1 VKLSHL
7 RLTLVTVHRW
17 AGLFM
22 AVFLFI
28 AGLTGAVISW
38 DHELDALLNPQL
50 FSARSGESAKPL
62 PPLAL
67 ARQVEIANPHLLVS
81 YVPLSIE
88 AGHTLMM
95 GVRGQI
101 SADTGKRI
109 ELGFNQVAIDPAT
122 AAMQGAR
129 QWGAVSMTRENLLP
143 FLYKL
148 HYSLHLPKIG
158 EDFYLGLWVMGII
171 AIVWVLDCFLA
182 LWISFPN
189 LASWRKSFA
198 FRVGQGWPKM
208 NFDLHR
214 SGGVWTWLL
223 LLMLAITSVSMN
235 LNDAVMQPLVSV
247 FSPLTPSPFDA
258 RKPSP
263 DNAPIKPAFSRE
275 QILTVA
281 RAEADK
287 RGWHLPAG
295 AIAYADRY
303 GTYQIGFFEPAQ
315 AHGDG
320 GLGNPWLYFD
330 AMTGQVIG
338 SDVPGTGTAGDIFMQ
353 AQFPLH
359 SGRIIGLPGRILISL
374 MGLVVAMLS
383 VTGIIIW
390 VRKRRSAAK
399 NGHAKHKRP
408 PVQASQA
415 LHQSHDDKS
424 ALF

>member
-1 VKLSHL
+1 LA
-7 RLTLVTVHRW
+7 LVTVHRW
-17 AGLFM
+17 AGLLM

-50 FSARSGESAKPL
+50 FTARSGETSKTL
-62 PPLAL
+62 TPLAL
-67 ARQVEIANPHLLVS
+67 ARQVELANPQLQVGYL
-81 YVPLSIE
+81 PLSID

-95 GVRGQI
+95 GVSGRVNQE
-101 SADTGKRI
+101 TGKRI
-109 ELGFNQVAIDPAT
+109 ELGFNQVAVDPAT
-122 AAMQGAR
+122 ATIQGTR

-158 EDFYLGLWVMGII
+158 EDFYLGLWVMGVI

-189 LASWRKSFA
+189 VSSWRKSFA
-198 FRVGQGWPKM
+198 FRLGQGWPKM

-235 LNDAVMQPLVSV
+235 LGESVMQPLVSV

-258 RKPSP
+258 RKPTP
-263 DNAPIKPAFSRE
+263 DNAPITPLFSRE
-275 QILTVA
+275 EILALA
-281 RAEADK
+281 RIEADK
-287 RGWHLPAG
+287 RGWHIPAG
-295 AIAYADRY
+295 GIAYADRY
-303 GTYQIGFFEPAQ
+303 GTYQIGFFESEKS
-315 AHGDG
+315 HGDG
-320 GLGNPWLYFD
+320 GLGNPWLFFD
-330 AMTGQVIG
+330 ARTGHLLG
-338 SDVPGTGTAGDIFMQ
+338 SEVPGTGTAGDIFMQ

-359 SGRIIGLPGRILISL
+359 SGRIIGLTGRILISL
-374 MGLVVAMLS
+374 MGLVVAILS

-390 VRKRRSAAK
+390 WRKRRSAAK
-399 NGHAKHKRP
+399 NGHSRHKR
-408 PVQASQA
+408 AA
-415 LHQSHDDKS
+415 HFS
-424 ALF
+424 ANRSLL